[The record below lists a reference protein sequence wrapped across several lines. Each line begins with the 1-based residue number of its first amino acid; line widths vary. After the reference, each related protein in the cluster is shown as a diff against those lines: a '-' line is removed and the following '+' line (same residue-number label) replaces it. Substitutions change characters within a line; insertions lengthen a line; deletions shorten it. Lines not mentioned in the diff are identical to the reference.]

1 MQSIS
6 LDFRRSLELVAPVEL
21 VERPGISFPVLEIG
35 IRPMTATAA
44 GQVHAIELK
53 ACLGGGTGDSGRL
66 TATVVQSLQSCLAD
80 ITNAQRWGF
89 TPIDLK
95 LDHL

>member
-21 VERPGISFPVLEIG
+21 VGRPGISFPVLEIG

-53 ACLGGGTGDSGRL
+53 
-66 TATVVQSLQSCLAD
+66 SCLRGWVVPTAVTQGSVGSC
-80 ITNAQRWGF
+80 IKPCGE
-89 TPIDLK
+89 P
-95 LDHL
+95 